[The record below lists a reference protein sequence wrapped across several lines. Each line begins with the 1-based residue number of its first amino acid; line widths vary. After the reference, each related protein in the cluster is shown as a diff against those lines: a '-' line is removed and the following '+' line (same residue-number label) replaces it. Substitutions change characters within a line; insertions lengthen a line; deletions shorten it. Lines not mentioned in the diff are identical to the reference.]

1 MSTPHNLSDRPGPN
15 ALHYAAEDGSDSGSR
30 LSAFNARFGPP
41 GLTFDDVM
49 LLPAASDVLPQ
60 NADTSAVFARDIR
73 LSVPIVSA
81 AMDTVTEAGMAIALA
96 RLGGLGVVHRN
107 LSPEEQAHEVDRVK
121 RSESGMISDPV
132 TLTADRPVADALDL
146 MARFHISGVPITD
159 AAGTLVGILTN
170 RDLRFETDNDQLISA
185 VMTPIPLVTTPV
197 GTTLDEARVLFA
209 RHKIEK
215 LPVVDDEGRLCGLI
229 TVKDLQKRIDHPQ
242 ATKDSDGRLRV
253 AAAIGVGADALG
265 RAKLLVDAGVDALIV
280 DTSHG
285 HSFAVIDTVRG
296 LRSDWDG
303 PIVAGNIATAEAAE
317 ALIGAGAD
325 AIKVGIGPG
334 AICTTRVVT
343 GIGAPQI
350 TAVWECSQVAQRHGV
365 PVIADGGIQYTGDVP
380 KAIGAGASTVMLGGY
395 LAGVDESPGEIVFY
409 QGERYKEYRGMGS
422 IGAMKARSFSKDR
435 YFQAH
440 VTEAD
445 KLVPEGIEARVPYK
459 GPLSGVVG
467 QLVGGLQQAM
477 GYTGCAT
484 LDQLRSEARFVRMTA
499 AGLRESHPHD
509 VTITEQAPNYRLR

>member
-1 MSTPHNLSDRPGPN
+1 MATQHNPSDRPGPN
-15 ALHYAAEDGSDSGSR
+15 ALHYASEAAVDSASPN
-30 LSAFNARFGPP
+30 SEFDARFGPP

-49 LLPAASDVLPQ
+49 LMPAASDVLPQ
-60 NADTSAVFARDIR
+60 NVDTSATFAQDIR

-132 TLTADRPVADALDL
+132 TLTGNRPVADALDL

-159 AAGTLVGILTN
+159 DAGILVGILTN
-170 RDLRFETDNDQLISA
+170 RDLRFENDDDQLISS
-185 VMTPIPLVTTPV
+185 VMTPMPLVTAPV

-215 LPVVDDEGRLCGLI
+215 LPVVDPEGRLSGLI
-229 TVKDLQKRIDHPQ
+229 TVKDLQKRIDHPE
-242 ATKDSDGRLRV
+242 ATKDGDGRLRV
-253 AAAIGVGADALG
+253 AAALGVGPDALG
-265 RAKLLVDAGVDALIV
+265 RAKLLVEAGVDALVV

-285 HSFAVIDTVRG
+285 HSSAVIDTVRS
-296 LRSDWDG
+296 LRAEWSG
-303 PIVAGNIATAEAAE
+303 PIVAGNIATGEAAE
-317 ALIGAGAD
+317 ALIDAGAD

-334 AICTTRVVT
+334 SICTTRVVT
-343 GIGAPQI
+343 GIGVPQI
-350 TAVWECSQVAQRHGV
+350 TAVWECARVAERHGV
-365 PVIADGGIQYTGDVP
+365 PVIADGGVQYTGDVP
-380 KAIGAGASTVMLGGY
+380 KAIGAGASTVMLGSY

-422 IGAMKARSFSKDR
+422 MGAMKARSYSKDR

-459 GPLSGVVG
+459 GPLRNVVG

-477 GYTGCAT
+477 GYTGCGT
-484 LDQLRSEARFVRMTA
+484 LDRLRSDARFVRMTS

-509 VTITEQAPNYRLR
+509 VSITEAAPNYRLR